1 VAIPWHLVAE
11 LPSPAALEYVLVEPL
26 NVAMDL
32 VDLAAPESGQR
43 VMVVG
48 GGPIGL
54 LVLHLL
60 RKAGLEAVLFVKH
73 AWQARRRLAEEMG
86 AEVKQ
91 AEELARPTGDGYD
104 VAIVSAPYE
113 YIPQA
118 AAWVNFGGA
127 VVYNGFSAT
136 PSVTL
141 DLEDLHT
148 RRVSLLPSFPHPQGS
163 FERAIVHVTAERCA
177 LRRLISHRV
186 PLHQAERVF
195 ELFSG
200 SPEETIK
207 VVLLGPAHVDD

>member
-1 VAIPWHLVAE
+1 
-11 LPSPAALEYVLVEPL
+11 
-26 NVAMDL
+26 M
-32 VDLAAPESGQR
+32 
-43 VMVVG
+43 
-48 GGPIGL
+48 

-60 RKAGLEAVLFVKH
+60 RRIGFETVLFVKH
-73 AWQARRRLAEEMG
+73 EWQARRRLAEEMG
-86 AEVKQ
+86 ALVKQ
-91 AEELARPTGDGYD
+91 AEELARPTGDAYD

-141 DLEDLHT
+141 DFEDLHT
-148 RRVSLLPSFPHPQGS
+148 RHVSLLPSFPHPQVS
-163 FERAIVHVTAERCA
+163 FERAIAYVTAERCA
-177 LRRLISHRV
+177 LRRLISHSV

-195 ELFSG
+195 ELFSC

-207 VVLLGPAHVDD
+207 VVLLGAAHVDN